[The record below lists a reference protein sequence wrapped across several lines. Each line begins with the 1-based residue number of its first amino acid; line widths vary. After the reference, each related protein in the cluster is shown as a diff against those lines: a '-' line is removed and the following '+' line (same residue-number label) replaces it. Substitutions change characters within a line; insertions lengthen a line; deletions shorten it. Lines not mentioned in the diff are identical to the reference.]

1 MSETEILK
9 PSEKEVELDTDGF
22 EDKEISFEEKPK
34 EEEKV
39 KLPSDE
45 VIPEG
50 TEVNANQND
59 KIEVVESDEQPEAT
73 EEKKDNLQKTANT
86 YQDRINELT
95 RKRREAERREKA
107 ALQYAKGLQKQFE
120 DVQKKF
126 PKVEENYLRE
136 FEARVTADE
145 ASAQSHLQKAIE
157 SQDSAEIAKANQR
170 LIAIN
175 IEKERMTNA
184 KMMREQQLEQQK
196 ASQQVSQPE
205 SSAQTQNFR
214 NQPVRPSPEAQAWAE
229 KNTWFGDDE
238 VMTDAALALDKKIK
252 AEGIAGDSDE
262 YYNELNKRLREY
274 FPSRFA
280 VEEKQ
285 PTTEQRK
292 PVQTV
297 ASAQRNQS
305 GRRTVKLTKSQLA
318 ISKKLGVPPE
328 EYAKYVK

>member
-9 PSEKEVELDTDGF
+9 PSQKEVDLDTDGF
-22 EDKEISFEEKPK
+22 EDKEISFEETPK
-34 EEEKV
+34 EEPKI
-39 KLPSDE
+39 KLPSEE
-45 VIPEG
+45 VIPDG
-50 TEVNANQND
+50 TEVNANQDD
-59 KIEVVESDEQPEAT
+59 KIEVVEAEEQP

-86 YQDRINELT
+86 YQERINELT

-120 DVQKKF
+120 DVQKRF

-145 ASAQSHLQKAIE
+145 ASAQSYLQKAIE
-157 SQDSAEIAKANQR
+157 SQDALEIAKANQK

-175 IEKERMTNA
+175 IEKERMNNA
-184 KMMREQQLEQQK
+184 KILREQQIEQQK
-196 ASQQVSQPE
+196 ASQQVSQPI
-205 SSAQTQNFR
+205 SQAQSQNFVDP
-214 NQPVRPSPEAQAWAE
+214 PVLPSPRAEAWAE
-229 KNTWFGDDE
+229 QNTWFGDDE

-262 YYNELNKRLREY
+262 YYNQLNKRLRDY

>member
-9 PSEKEVELDTDGF
+9 PSQKEVDLDTDGF
-22 EDKEISFEEKPK
+22 EDKEISFEETPK
-34 EEEKV
+34 EEPKI
-39 KLPSDE
+39 KLPSEE
-45 VIPEG
+45 VIPDG
-50 TEVNANQND
+50 TEVNANQDD
-59 KIEVVESDEQPEAT
+59 KIEVVEAEEQP

-86 YQDRINELT
+86 YQERINELT

-120 DVQKKF
+120 DVQKRF

-145 ASAQSHLQKAIE
+145 ASAQSYLQKAIE
-157 SQDSAEIAKANQR
+157 SQDAIEIAKANQK

-175 IEKERMTNA
+175 IEKERMNNA
-184 KMMREQQLEQQK
+184 KILREQQIEQQK
-196 ASQQVSQPE
+196 ASQQVSQPI
-205 SSAQTQNFR
+205 SQAQSQNFVDP
-214 NQPVRPSPEAQAWAE
+214 PVLPSPRAEAWAE
-229 KNTWFGDDE
+229 QNTWFGDDE

-262 YYNELNKRLREY
+262 YYNQLNKRLRDY

>member
-9 PSEKEVELDTDGF
+9 PSQKEVDLDTDGF
-22 EDKEISFEEKPK
+22 EDKEISFEETPK
-34 EEEKV
+34 EEPKI
-39 KLPSDE
+39 KLPSEE
-45 VIPEG
+45 VIPDG
-50 TEVNANQND
+50 TEVNANQDD
-59 KIEVVESDEQPEAT
+59 KIEVVEAEEQP

-86 YQDRINELT
+86 YQERINELT

-120 DVQKKF
+120 DVQKRF

-145 ASAQSHLQKAIE
+145 ASAQSYLQKAIE
-157 SQDSAEIAKANQR
+157 SQDAIEIAKANQK

-175 IEKERMTNA
+175 IEKERMNNA
-184 KMMREQQLEQQK
+184 KILREQQIEQQK
-196 ASQQVSQPE
+196 ASQQVSQPI
-205 SSAQTQNFR
+205 SQAQSQNFVDPPI
-214 NQPVRPSPEAQAWAE
+214 QPSPRAEAWAE
-229 KNTWFGDDE
+229 QNTWFGDDE

-262 YYNELNKRLREY
+262 YYNQLNKRLRDY

-285 PTTEQRK
+285 PTTEQRR

>member
-34 EEEKV
+34 EEEKI

-126 PKVEENYLRE
+126 PKVEENYLKE

-145 ASAQSHLQKAIE
+145 ASAQSSLQKAIE
-157 SQDSAEIAKANQR
+157 SQDATEIAKANQR

-184 KMMREQQLEQQK
+184 KIAREQQLEQQK
-196 ASQQVSQPE
+196 VSQPE
-205 SSAQTQNFR
+205 SQSQSQDFT
-214 NQPVRPSPEAQAWAE
+214 NQPIQPSPEAQAWAE
-229 KNTWFGDDE
+229 KNTWFGEDE

-262 YYNELNKRLREY
+262 YYNELNKRLKEY

-285 PTTEQRK
+285 STTEQRK

>member
-9 PSEKEVELDTDGF
+9 PSQKEVDLDTDGF
-22 EDKEISFEEKPK
+22 EDKEISFEETPK
-34 EEEKV
+34 EEPKI
-39 KLPSDE
+39 KLPSEE
-45 VIPEG
+45 VIPDG
-50 TEVNANQND
+50 TEVNANQDD
-59 KIEVVESDEQPEAT
+59 KIEVVEAEEQP

-86 YQDRINELT
+86 YQERINELT

-120 DVQKKF
+120 DVQKRF

-145 ASAQSHLQKAIE
+145 ASAQSYLQKAIE
-157 SQDSAEIAKANQR
+157 SQDAIEIAKANQK

-175 IEKERMTNA
+175 IEKERMNNA
-184 KMMREQQLEQQK
+184 KILREQQIEQQK
-196 ASQQVSQPE
+196 ASQQVSQPT
-205 SSAQTQNFR
+205 SQAQSQNFVDP
-214 NQPVRPSPEAQAWAE
+214 PVLPSPRAEAWAE
-229 KNTWFGDDE
+229 QNTWFGDDE

-262 YYNELNKRLREY
+262 YYNQLNKRLRDY

-285 PTTEQRK
+285 PTTEQRR

>member
-9 PSEKEVELDTDGF
+9 PSQKEVDLDTDGF
-22 EDKEISFEEKPK
+22 EDKEISFEETPK
-34 EEEKV
+34 EEPKI
-39 KLPSDE
+39 KLPSEE
-45 VIPEG
+45 VIPDG
-50 TEVNANQND
+50 TEVNANQDD
-59 KIEVVESDEQPEAT
+59 KIEVVEAEEQP

-86 YQDRINELT
+86 YQERINELT

-120 DVQKKF
+120 DVQKRF

-145 ASAQSHLQKAIE
+145 ASAQSYLQKAIE
-157 SQDSAEIAKANQR
+157 SQDAIEIAKANQK

-175 IEKERMTNA
+175 IEKERMNNA
-184 KMMREQQLEQQK
+184 KILREQQIEQQK
-196 ASQQVSQPE
+196 ASQQVSQPI
-205 SSAQTQNFR
+205 SQAQSQNFVDP
-214 NQPVRPSPEAQAWAE
+214 PVLPSPRAEAWAE
-229 KNTWFGDDE
+229 QNTWFGDDE

-262 YYNELNKRLREY
+262 YYNQLNKRLRDY

-285 PTTEQRK
+285 PTTEQRR

>member
-1 MSETEILK
+1 Q
-9 PSEKEVELDTDGF
+9 D
-22 EDKEISFEEKPK
+22 
-34 EEEKV
+34 
-39 KLPSDE
+39 
-45 VIPEG
+45 
-50 TEVNANQND
+50 D
-59 KIEVVESDEQPEAT
+59 KIEVVEAEEQP

-86 YQDRINELT
+86 YQERINELT

-120 DVQKKF
+120 DVQKRF

-145 ASAQSHLQKAIE
+145 ASAQSYLQKAIE
-157 SQDSAEIAKANQR
+157 SQDAIEIAKANQK

-175 IEKERMTNA
+175 IEKERMNNA
-184 KMMREQQLEQQK
+184 KILREQQIEQQK
-196 ASQQVSQPE
+196 ASQQVSQPT
-205 SSAQTQNFR
+205 SQAQSQNFVDP
-214 NQPVRPSPEAQAWAE
+214 PVLPSPRAEAWAE
-229 KNTWFGDDE
+229 QNTWFGDDE

-262 YYNELNKRLREY
+262 YYNQLNKRLRDY

-285 PTTEQRK
+285 PTTEQRR

>member
-9 PSEKEVELDTDGF
+9 PSQKEVDLDTDGF
-22 EDKEISFEEKPK
+22 EDKEISFEETPK
-34 EEEKV
+34 EEPKI
-39 KLPSDE
+39 KLPSEE
-45 VIPEG
+45 VIPDG
-50 TEVNANQND
+50 TEVNANQDD
-59 KIEVVESDEQPEAT
+59 KIEVVEAEEQP

-86 YQDRINELT
+86 YQERINELT

-120 DVQKKF
+120 DVQKRF

-145 ASAQSHLQKAIE
+145 ASAQSYLQKAIE
-157 SQDSAEIAKANQR
+157 SQDAIEIAKANQK

-175 IEKERMTNA
+175 IEKERMNNA
-184 KMMREQQLEQQK
+184 KILREQQIEQQK
-196 ASQQVSQPE
+196 ASQQVFQPTSQ
-205 SSAQTQNFR
+205 AQSQNFVDP
-214 NQPVRPSPEAQAWAE
+214 PVQPSPRAEAWAE
-229 KNTWFGDDE
+229 QNTWFGDDE

-262 YYNELNKRLREY
+262 YYNQLNKRLRDY